1 MRTTPNIPT
10 GRNVKTI
17 SWLAVFI
24 LIFSLGIASCNFDL
38 ESGDSLQETQTAISI
53 QQTDL
58 ATKAEGDL
66 QGTVQAQQATIDA
79 LGVPPTPDLMATQI
93 AGSVQQTMAAQL
105 PPVEI
110 TPPPGETAIPIEAP
124 PDTPFAPPDTPV
136 VPPEDFNARMKQ
148 ASILLF
154 EDIVNDPSEY
164 RYAQRTLDAMGLN
177 YKDDG
182 SAKGW
187 LKTDLLGNGPNGQ
200 PWDLVILA
208 IEVRGG
214 VSGEYFEYLQD
225 VLNKGSAVILE
236 AWHLDAISEG
246 TISPILADCGVQI
259 YPYFP
264 KTGTVNDV
272 VIWPLSGVSH
282 PILNEPNSGMS
293 FTKARDKWLFSFDL
307 GSLMALTGTG
317 DAMLLLGTNATKE
330 YQDGALAVC
339 KGGQLIIQTFSS
351 HSFPYNVMYPLW
363 ENYIYNALR
372 WRLQGSP

>member
-1 MRTTPNIPT
+1 MRTTSVNPFGWNKKIIT
-10 GRNVKTI
+10 WI
-17 SWLAVFI
+17 AVFI
-24 LIFSLGIASCNFDL
+24 VIFSLGIPACNFDL

-79 LGVPPTPDLMATQI
+79 LGVPATPDLMATQI
-93 AGSVQQTMAAQL
+93 AGSVQQTLAAQQ
-105 PPVEI
+105 PPADI
-110 TPPPGETAIPIEAP
+110 TQPPGETVMPIESP
-124 PDTPFAPPDTPV
+124 PDTPEPPAG
-136 VPPEDFNARMKQ
+136 DFQARMKQ
-148 ASILLF
+148 ANILLF

-164 RYAQRTLDAMGLN
+164 RYVQRTLDAMGLN

-246 TISPILADCGVQI
+246 TISPILADCGVQV

-293 FTKARDKWLFSFDL
+293 FTKARDKWLLTFDL
-307 GSLMALTGTG
+307 GSLMALTGSG

-330 YQDGALAVC
+330 YQDGGLAVC

-372 WRLQGSP
+372 FKLK